1 MSLSVTFGSSDDA
14 DARRAV
20 ASLIDQLGPEPLDGV
35 LFFCAADHDLG
46 TLGRALADGLT
57 CPTVGCT
64 DSGQI
69 GPSGFEHTKLQCV
82 GFRGGTLALH
92 PYWIRPLEHPEDQV
106 ADIVAAVHARTTV
119 APERFRFGL
128 LLIDGL
134 SMREEHLIAA
144 LYQGVG
150 NLPIIGGSA
159 GDDLRF
165 EKTSVYDGKG
175 QFHSDAAM
183 FVLVESQSPVA
194 TMKVQHFQAS
204 TRDLVITRADP
215 ERRIIYEINGEPAA
229 EAYAEALGIRVADL
243 SPSVFSCHPIVLSF
257 GTEPYVRSIQKYN
270 PDGSLT
276 CYCAI
281 DEGLIVTIGDA
292 VDPFSTLSSG
302 FDDIRRQIPDPAIV
316 IGCDCILRRL
326 EFEDGGLAGPIG
338 ALMASN
344 KVFGFST
351 YGEQFNGIHVNQTFT
366 AVAIGA

>member
-1 MSLSVTFGSSDDA
+1 MSLSVSFGSSNEIDA
-14 DARRAV
+14 ERAV
-20 ASLIDQLGPEPLDGV
+20 ASLVEQLGPAPLDGV
-35 LFFCAADHDLG
+35 LFFCSADHDLDA
-46 TLGRALADGLT
+46 LGRALSNRIR

-69 GPSGFEHTKLQCV
+69 GPRGFEHEKLQCI
-82 GFRGGTLALH
+82 GFRGGTLTLT
-92 PYWIRPLEHPEDQV
+92 PYLIQPLDQADAQV
-106 ADIVAAVHARTTV
+106 ADIVAAVHTRTTA
-119 APERFRFGL
+119 APGLFRFGL

-134 SMREEHLIAA
+134 SMREERMIAA

-175 QFHSDAAM
+175 AFHSDAAM
-183 FVLVESQSPVA
+183 FVLVESQTPVA
-194 TMKVQHFQAS
+194 TMKVQHFRA
-204 TRDLVITRADP
+204 TATDLVITQADP
-215 ERRIIYEINGEPAA
+215 EQRIIYEINGEPAA
-229 EAYAEALGIRVADL
+229 EAYAEALGMQVAEL
-243 SPSVFSCHPIVLSF
+243 TPSVFSCHPIVLSF
-257 GTEPYVRSIQKYN
+257 GTEPYVRSIQKCN

-281 DEGLIVTIGDA
+281 DEGLIVTIGDT
-292 VDPFSTLSSG
+292 VDPLSTLSRG
-302 FDDIRRQIPDPAIV
+302 FDDIHRQVPDPAV
-316 IGCDCILRRL
+316 ILACDCILRRL
-326 EFEDGGLAGPIG
+326 EFEDEGLTGEIG
-338 ALMASN
+338 ALMARN